1 MPVVSSDIVNE
12 ALQLIGDDGPAVTGV
27 WPNFDGSTNGNIAM
41 LTYGPAVDAAMRAHN
56 YDFARTVVALALSG
70 NAAPLG
76 WAYEYLYP
84 VSAIQLWQVTPPFPL
99 ADPNDPLPTRWNV
112 GAAIVATNP
121 DPFCPTPDGGLPD
134 CAAMLAA
141 VEACTG
147 ARAEAIVGKPS
158 AHMGRAILARLGTA
172 PQDSVIVGDRLL
184 TDIAMADE
192 LGKSSVLVL
201 TGATRRSDLSRSHV
215 QPDFVI
221 DSLRDVLPNRLDRQ

>member
-112 GAAIVATNP
+112 GAAIVATAQTKVIWSATQNAQAVIN
-121 DPFCPTPDGGLPD
+121 GGPPESTWD
-134 CAAMLAA
+134 ASFRAAMVRLLASEFA
-141 VEACTG
+141 MAG
-147 ARAEAIVGKPS
+147 AGKPDVAQAYLESFS
-158 AHMGRAILARLGTA
+158 AF
-172 PQDSVIVGDRLL
+172 D
-184 TDIAMADE
+184 AMAD
-192 LGKSSVLVL
+192 
-201 TGATRRSDLSRSHV
+201 RRSET
-215 QPDFVI
+215 
-221 DSLRDVLPNRLDRQ
+221 